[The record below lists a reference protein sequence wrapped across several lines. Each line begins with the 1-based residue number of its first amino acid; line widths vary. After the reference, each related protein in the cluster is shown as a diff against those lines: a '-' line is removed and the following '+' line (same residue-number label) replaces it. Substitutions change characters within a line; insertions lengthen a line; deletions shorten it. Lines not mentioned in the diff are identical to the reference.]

1 MMRTEI
7 QQDSDPIFHE
17 SYMLMSSYVTDVAMK
32 VELYLNN
39 DKITKIE
46 HKSTKLYGEIYMN
59 LKDIM
64 KNHRSKMPPLRVP
77 IINKVD

>member
-46 HKSTKLYGEIYMN
+46 HK
-59 LKDIM
+59 
-64 KNHRSKMPPLRVP
+64 
-77 IINKVD
+77 